1 MLVGRVIQTEGAGK
15 DRNRLTRCVVL
26 ALRELMRQTEP
37 NELAH
42 DLAAFIGLAL
52 VEIGDTVD
60 ASVVAWEKRDY
71 WVKADRFRMEW
82 EWARRL
88 GLAMQEAVRAEDWAQ
103 VALLSAQIGQ
113 RLMKVT
119 IPQRHRLGT
128 PWEGAWE
135 RLNA

>member
-1 MLVGRVIQTEGAGK
+1 MSRVIQTEGAGK